1 MIPENIDEKDFKYA
15 LPQDDWFISRKRE
28 IEQFVNKCKIK
39 AGLERYEIEVNYLL
53 LFNIFIRID
62 ERSDYYKY
70 FHSKEE
76 VMKMSLEKEV
86 ALTAYWITK
95 YKPFCLKNVKQEED
109 FYFTYKCTISD
120 VLATMLIVFFLCKR
134 EPTLKNFFTEKK
146 INTLIYD
153 LFNRDISK
161 EAMIMYV
168 ESFVK
173 IA

>member
-1 MIPENIDEKDFKYA
+1 MIPEKIDEKDFKYA
-15 LPQDDWFISRKRE
+15 LPADEWFICRKRE
-28 IEQFVNKCKIK
+28 IEEFVKKCKNK
-39 AGLERYEIEVNYLL
+39 AGLEGYEIEINYLL
-53 LFNIFIRID
+53 LSNVFIRID

-76 VMKMSLEKEV
+76 VMRMSLEKEV

-95 YKPFCLKNVKQEED
+95 YKPFCLKNVEQEED
-109 FYFTYKCTISD
+109 FYYTYKCSISE

-134 EPTLKNFFTEKK
+134 DASLKKYFTEKK
-146 INTLIYD
+146 INTLLYD

-173 IA
+173 IV